1 MMFDGCQTNRKQV
14 ENKRYIIIF
23 VGSRKG
29 VTFAPSSILDET
41 IQTQSNYANQRNEWR
56 ELLRNKHGAG
66 KSEHCPWCNRHSW
79 CVR

>member
-1 MMFDGCQTNRKQV
+1 MMFGGCQTNRKQV

-29 VTFAPSSILDET
+29 ATFAPSSILDET
-41 IQTQSNYANQRNEWR
+41 IQIQSNYANQRNEWR

-66 KSEHCPWCNRHSW
+66 ESEYWPRCNWHSW
-79 CVR
+79 SVR

>member
-29 VTFAPSSILDET
+29 ATFAPSSILDET
-41 IQTQSNYANQRNEWR
+41 IQTQSNYAN
-56 ELLRNKHGAG
+56 
-66 KSEHCPWCNRHSW
+66 
-79 CVR
+79 

>member
-29 VTFAPSSILDET
+29 AIFAPSSILDET
-41 IQTQSNYANQRNEWR
+41 IQTQSNYAN
-56 ELLRNKHGAG
+56 
-66 KSEHCPWCNRHSW
+66 
-79 CVR
+79 